1 MKGTGYLLQATLI
14 SAWWLGLTLNEHFF
28 DAFQFPSIG
37 PTAFKSFL
45 LPDLLI
51 IALLSIIR
59 SYKDLK
65 QLEYVILGGFGYGT
79 LYCLNASILT
89 GGGYLSTT
97 VMMLGLGYNL
107 FLVFP
112 RRTFRESESESFFI
126 NGLKT
131 LIQIVCF
138 WGISL
143 VLFPWI
149 ILKSFNEVISIQDGI
164 SLYIG
169 ITCLTLFSLM
179 GLSSAYAMVKNG
191 KGTPLPID
199 QTSQLV
205 VTGMYK
211 YVRNPMAVAGIGQ
224 AISIAWMYQS
234 VSILIYAFIGAL
246 LWHLVVRPIEEK
258 DMETRFGKTYN
269 EYRQKVSCWIPK
281 RKK

>member
-1 MKGTGYLLQATLI
+1 LKGTGYLLQATLI

-112 RRTFRESESESFFI
+112 RRTFRVSESDSFFI

-269 EYRQKVSCWIPK
+269 EYRQNVSCWIPK